1 MFPTSRVEP
10 TKRLAVVAALAVCAT
25 AYSTSS
31 LAQSHAPIANAGGP
45 YFGTAGSTIFLDASK
60 SYDPDGGSLTYA
72 WDLTGS
78 GLFSDSNSVHPSF
91 SIASM
96 APLGTQYVVF
106 LKVSN
111 GDKTTISGSSV
122 SVVSSVPE
130 PAGIMLF
137 GIGLMCLG
145 VKSYYGR
152 RPSRA

>member
-10 TKRLAVVAALAVCAT
+10 AKRLAVVAALAVCAT

-111 GDKTTISGSSV
+111 GDKTAISGSTV
-122 SVVSSVPE
+122 NVVSSVPE
-130 PAGIMLF
+130 PAGLVLF

-145 VKSYYGR
+145 AYSYCGR